1 MLPYLK
7 NANAVHVNLHIIGR
21 LRLHGDDARPVD
33 LLEEAGGRVLPRNF
47 RRLVEEVRR
56 ANLLVMA
63 DEALNLHWLAR
74 VAAQLHHRVAVAGL
88 VLDGATT
95 ALRQVAGTE
104 LNGK

>member
-1 MLPYLK
+1 
-7 NANAVHVNLHIIGR
+7 
-21 LRLHGDDARPVD
+21 
-33 LLEEAGGRVLPRNF
+33 
-47 RRLVEEVRR
+47 
-56 ANLLVMA
+56 MA
-63 DEALNLHWLAR
+63 DEALNLHRLPR